1 MAKKSVV
8 SYAGLALGEH
18 QARPETLSA
27 AAEASSPAAPQS
39 TKTAG
44 QTLKASSAHLMLY
57 LHPAAAK
64 ALKRYALDQNV
75 KVHDLL
81 IEAVEDWFRVHGL
94 QERVRADTTR
104 RQP

>member
-8 SYAGLALGEH
+8 SYAGLALGENSG
-18 QARPETLSA
+18 RPEAVSA
-27 AAEASSPAAPQS
+27 ASEALSLPDSQS
-39 TKTAG
+39 AKTAR
-44 QTLKASSAHLMLY
+44 QTLKESSAHLMLY

-94 QERVRADTTR
+94 QEQVRAETTR
-104 RQP
+104 RKP